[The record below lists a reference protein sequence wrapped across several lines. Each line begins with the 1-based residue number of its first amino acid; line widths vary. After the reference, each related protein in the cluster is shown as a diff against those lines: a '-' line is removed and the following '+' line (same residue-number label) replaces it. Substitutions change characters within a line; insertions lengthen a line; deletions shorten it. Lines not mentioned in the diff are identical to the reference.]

1 MGIFKRETRDIIS
14 NIVSLCHR
22 IRSSYQILLMDNGAR
37 INACAAIEP
46 LCRTPQSRIP
56 AKRKRLRVFN
66 PLALSIYRVRALFT
80 NGLAHPNIMK
90 DKFEMTQKVLVVD
103 DESVIRDIL
112 VDWLQEAGF
121 ETETA
126 ANGDEGLQRLHE
138 YQPDMVIS
146 DVWMPGMDGY
156 HFCRM
161 VRRTS
166 NAAIIMMT
174 GVPQEAKVL
183 RKMNLDIDDYVI
195 KPIEMVDFM
204 RLIEAVFQRR
214 QLDST
219 TSASDTSIPPR
230 RFAQGEERLSEIY
243 GKLSHENREM
253 LQEMAERMLDSGESQ

>member
-1 MGIFKRETRDIIS
+1 MTR
-14 NIVSLCHR
+14 
-22 IRSSYQILLMDNGAR
+22 
-37 INACAAIEP
+37 
-46 LCRTPQSRIP
+46 
-56 AKRKRLRVFN
+56 
-66 PLALSIYRVRALFT
+66 
-80 NGLAHPNIMK
+80 
-90 DKFEMTQKVLVVD
+90 KVLVVD

-121 ETETA
+121 ETRTA
-126 ANGDEGLQRLHE
+126 ANGDEGLQRLGE

-166 NAAIIMMT
+166 DAAIIMMT

-183 RKMNLDIDDYVI
+183 REMNLDIDDYVI

-204 RLIEAVFQRR
+204 RLIEAVFQRK

-219 TSASDTSIPPR
+219 AAASDTSMSPRHFPPGE
-230 RFAQGEERLSEIY
+230 AQLLEVY
-243 GKLSHENREM
+243 NKLSDKNRET
-253 LQEMAERMLDSGESQ
+253 LQEMAERMLDDNEPQ